1 MAAACV
7 DAGEPRPSS
16 NEGVLSLHQ
25 LDDLDTDKEFP
36 KVSALSTP
44 GSRNLPR
51 IGYLK
56 HEAVQVFKRVRSFG
70 SFQDLIVPD
79 IDGYVVGSSEDDE
92 DDDLDSWG
100 ITGYVTDASE
110 FDRILISAWED
121 RFAGGL
127 FRYDVTTVSTKVIEG
142 TKKYVAQF
150 NIGRATNKRPTEFR
164 VDQVCQ
170 NFDPKKFNFT
180 KADLKEVLFSF
191 TKLASEADE
200 NVSRSIFEKDAAV
213 DESPTVVLINVS
225 PIEYGHVLLCPR
237 VTEML
242 PQQITPGNLLPAL
255 YMAAESR
262 NPYFRVG
269 YNSLGAYATINHL
282 HFQAYY
288 LMEAFPIERASTAEI
303 FSGTHGECT
312 VYSVNGYPVRCLCFE
327 VGDSFEELAT
337 LIGEC
342 CVKMQSANI
351 PFNILIADH
360 GARVFLIP
368 QVFSIRIAN
377 NKIPEHVIETGV
389 NPAVFEISGHLLY
402 KQQND
407 YDKCTQASAEEL
419 LACASLTEDQFIKLI
434 DYTVG
439 ANKTS
444 DSAIEELASIAESEF

>member
-1 MAAACV
+1 MTETLSRPAT
-7 DAGEPRPSS
+7 PRPSTPS
-16 NEGVLSLHQ
+16 VLSLHQ
-25 LDDLDTDKEFP
+25 LDDLDSDKSSA
-36 KVSALSTP
+36 KVGALSRT
-44 GSRNLPR
+44 SKFQLPK

-79 IDGYVVGSSEDDE
+79 IDGYASSVSDDE
-92 DDDLDSWG
+92 DDDNDSWG
-100 ITGYVTDASE
+100 LSGYVTDASE

-127 FRYDVTTVSTKVIEG
+127 FRYDVTAVSTKVIDG
-142 TKKYVAQF
+142 KKKYVAQF
-150 NIGRATNKRPTEFR
+150 NIGRATNKRPTEFS
-164 VDQVCQ
+164 VDKVCQ
-170 NFDPKKFNFT
+170 DFDANKFNFT

-191 TKLASEADE
+191 TKLAGEADE
-200 NVSRSIFEKDAAV
+200 NVSRSVFEPSAAV
-213 DESPTVVLINVS
+213 GESPTVVLINVS

-237 VTEML
+237 VTDML
-242 PQQITPGNLLPAL
+242 PQQISPENLLPAL

-288 LMEAFPIERASTAEI
+288 LMEAFPIERANTVEI
-303 FSGTHGECT
+303 FPGTHGDCT
-312 VYSVNGYPVRCLCFE
+312 VYRVNGYPVRCLCFE
-327 VGDSFEELAT
+327 VGDSFEELAS
-337 LIGEC
+337 LVGGC
-342 CVKMQSANI
+342 AVKLQGANI

-377 NKIPEHVIETGV
+377 NKIPEHVIHTGV

-402 KQQND
+402 KQESD
-407 YDKCTQASAEEL
+407 YDQCTETSAEEL
-419 LACASLTEDQFIKLI
+419 LACASLTEEQFVKLI
-434 DYTVG
+434 DHTVG
-439 ANKTS
+439 DKKSNEDAV
-444 DSAIEELASIAESEF
+444 AALASIVESEL